1 MLDHPFKYAN
11 SVIETIKHHGFS
23 AYFVGGCVRDYLLNI
38 EVNDIDIA
46 TSASPE
52 EIKKI
57 FPKVIPVGID
67 HGTVIV
73 RYNHI
78 SYEVTTYKSD
88 DSFTNK
94 NSQISIKDD
103 LSKRDFTIN
112 ALAMDDLGEIIDLFN
127 GELDI
132 KKKLIKT
139 VGCPQDRFQEDPL
152 RIIRALR
159 FSSQFGFNIEEKTL
173 QKMKSLK
180 TTLSNLSIERIT
192 KEMIKF
198 FTGNNINQGLHYL
211 FTTQI
216 YTELPIFKNNQTLI
230 NSLPKDIKPFTRFSE
245 VISYFHL
252 IDENISINQWVKAW
266 KASNLVKSE
275 TVNLVAS
282 IKNYENNGMNVVL
295 LYKLNRNLIQSFI
308 LVLNLY
314 YHIEVKYEA
323 ILAEKNNLIID
334 SRKELAIDGNDITN
348 LFPHLKKGKWI
359 EELMKEIEKEVL
371 YKRVDNN
378 KNTIKEWIK
387 CNRIEIN

>member
-11 SVIETIKHHGFS
+11 SVIETIKHQGFS

-52 EIKKI
+52 EIEKI

-78 SYEVTTYKSD
+78 SYEVTTYKSEH
-88 DSFTNK
+88 SFADE

-112 ALAMDDLGEIIDLFN
+112 ALAMDDAGKIIDLFN

-132 KKKLIKT
+132 KNELIKT
-139 VGCPQDRFQEDPL
+139 VGSPQDRFEEDPL

-159 FSSQFGFNIEEKTL
+159 FSSQFGFNIEENTL
-173 QKMKSLK
+173 QKMQKLK
-180 TTLSNLSIERIT
+180 TTLSVLSVERIT

-198 FTGNNINQGLHYL
+198 FTGHNINHGLHYL
-211 FTTQI
+211 LTTQI

-230 NSLPKDIKPFTRFSE
+230 NSLPQDIKPFTRFSE

-266 KASNLVKSE
+266 KVSNLVKSE

-308 LVLNLY
+308 LVLKLY
-314 YHIEVKYEA
+314 YQIEVKYED

-334 SRKELAIDGNDITN
+334 SRQDLALDGNDITN

-359 EELMKEIEKEVL
+359 EELIKEIEKEVL
-371 YKRVDNN
+371 YKRIDNN

-387 CNRIEIN
+387 CNRLEIN